1 MASMTMTIERVLAF
15 NGLDVLVA
23 RDEGLFA
30 AEGLDLRI
38 AALPPGEMRSAA
50 DGTLVQPV
58 TNQGRLVDRG
68 DAVMFQG

>member
-1 MASMTMTIERVLAF
+1 MASMTMTIERVMAF

-30 AEGLDLRI
+30 EEGLDLRI
-38 AALPPGEMRSAA
+38 KTLALEEMRSTA
-50 DGTLVQPV
+50 DGVLSRPL

-68 DAVMFQG
+68 EAVMFQG

>member
-1 MASMTMTIERVLAF
+1 MAAMTMTIERVLAF

-38 AALPPGEMRSAA
+38 AAPAADLRSSA
-50 DGTLVQPV
+50 DGTLSRPV
-58 TNQGRLVDRG
+58 TNQGKLLDRG